1 MIETAFCRT
10 IPVMSKSESR
20 NSDVAVGRV
29 TRILFTNEENGWCV
43 VRLEPDDAPT
53 LTAIGPLLGVRQ
65 GDELRMNGCWINHAK
80 YGEQFKAESY
90 VQVAPSTLNGIRRF
104 LGSGKVRG
112 LGEKRAAQVVEAFGL
127 ETLEVIDNDPDRLLE
142 IHGIG
147 RATVDRIRD
156 SWDQHRGIQQIMI
169 FLTGHGVAPGVAVK
183 AFRRYG
189 PGAVDVVRS
198 NPYRLAEEVFG
209 VGFLTADRIAR
220 QLGIP
225 ADAPERLEAGV
236 LHTLNEASVQGHV
249 FLPEDQLLSAAATL
263 LETDLE
269 SLPPALAGLVARQL
283 VVVHPRPE
291 EAPAIYI
298 PRLER
303 AEATVALDLTELVGT
318 PRRGIPIIIS
328 TAVAWYQG
336 QAKIHLAPRQREA
349 LAAALTEKVVVITG
363 GPGTGK
369 TTLIRG
375 VVQILGKKDLRV
387 ALAAPTGR
395 AAKRLTETTGLQART
410 IHRLLEFTPMTRAF
424 SRNRENPIEADCLV
438 LDEISML
445 DVELAAALLE
455 AVPPDCRLVLVG
467 DSDQLPSVG
476 PGNVLADLITSE
488 TLPVIRLDRVFRQA
502 ERSHIVD
509 NAHRV
514 NSGRMPVT
522 DSKSD
527 ETDFFFVA
535 RDDAEEAAEL
545 AIDFAV
551 RRIPERFGLDPVW
564 DIQVLSPMHRGVLGV
579 TRLNERLQAELTPG
593 GRELAVGWRRFRVGD
608 KVMQI
613 RNNYELDVFNGDLG
627 QVEAINFSD
636 RELTVRVDDRLV
648 VIPPEDL
655 DDIIPAYAC
664 TIHKS
669 QGSEYPAVVIVLHHQ
684 HHIMLQRNLLY
695 TAITRGR
702 RLVVIVGSKRAL
714 GRAVNNATVRT
725 RNTLLADRLRE
736 MARSMSSTH

>member
-1 MIETAFCRT
+1 METAICRT
-10 IPVMSKSESR
+10 IPLMPKHQTGDR
-20 NSDVAVGRV
+20 DVVVGRV
-29 TRILFTNEENGWCV
+29 ARILFTNDENGWCV
-43 VRLEPDDAPT
+43 LRLEPDDAPT
-53 LTAIGPLLGVRQ
+53 LTAIGPLLGVRP
-65 GDELRMNGCWINHAK
+65 GDELRLSGRWINHAK
-80 YGEQFKAESY
+80 YGEQFEVESY
-90 VQVAPSTLNGIRRF
+90 VQVAPSTLDGIRRF

-112 LGEKRAAQVVEAFGL
+112 LGEKRAAQVVDAFGL
-127 ETLEVIDNDPDRLLE
+127 ETLEIIENDPDRLLE
-142 IHGIG
+142 IRGIG
-147 RATVDRIRD
+147 QATLDRIRE

-220 QLGIP
+220 QLGVP

-263 LETDLE
+263 LEADPE
-269 SLPPALAGLVARQL
+269 SLPSALAGLVARQL
-283 VVVHPRPE
+283 VIVHPRTDEP
-291 EAPAIYI
+291 PAIYI

-318 PRRGIPIIIS
+318 PSRGKPIIIS

-336 QAKIHLAPRQREA
+336 QTNIRLAPRQLEA
-349 LAAALTEKVVVITG
+349 LAAALNEKAVVITG

-375 VVQILGKKDLRV
+375 VVQILGRKDLQV
-387 ALAAPTGR
+387 VLAAPTGR
-395 AAKRLTETTGLQART
+395 AAKRLTEATGLQART

-438 LDEISML
+438 IDEISML
-445 DVELAAALLE
+445 DIELAAALLE
-455 AVPPDCRLVLVG
+455 AVPPNCRIVFVG
-467 DSDQLPSVG
+467 DADQLPSVG
-476 PGNVLADLITSE
+476 PGNVLADLITSG

-514 NSGRMPVT
+514 NSGEMPLT
-522 DSKSD
+522 DSNPD
-527 ETDFFFVA
+527 ESDFFFVA

-545 AIDFAV
+545 AIDFAA
-551 RRIPERFGLDPVW
+551 RRIPERFGLDPVA

-579 TRLNERLQAELTPG
+579 TRLNERLQAQLNPG

-608 KVMQI
+608 KVMQV

-627 QVEAINFSD
+627 QVQGIDFKE
-636 RELTVRVDDRLV
+636 RELAVRFDDRLV
-648 VIPPEDL
+648 VIPPDNL
-655 DDIIPAYAC
+655 DDIVPAYAC

-725 RNTLLADRLRE
+725 RHTLLAERLRE
-736 MARSMSSTH
+736 VARSMA